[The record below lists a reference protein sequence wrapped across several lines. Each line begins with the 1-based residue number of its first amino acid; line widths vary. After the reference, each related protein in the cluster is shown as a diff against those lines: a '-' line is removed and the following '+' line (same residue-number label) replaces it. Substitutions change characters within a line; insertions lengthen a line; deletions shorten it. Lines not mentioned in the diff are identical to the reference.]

1 MKLKKYHKFLVAA
14 DGSAASKFGL
24 KFLSS
29 GLLYRYAGYQILKYK
44 PKNKVKF
51 LKKVFKK
58 FNLKKLNNINLH
70 STKISEYTSIIAKE
84 KKIRLVLKSF
94 QKKFS
99 SKFKKVCIEGRDI
112 GTVIL
117 PNADVKFF
125 FKCDLNTA
133 AKRRLEVM
141 PCGGGSP
148 LAHGLSQ
155 AARVGA
161 NALSTGDLGQVV
173 VVAITDGRGNIPL
186 SKSLGQPDLD
196 NEPSIDLKQE
206 VLDVASKYRTLGIK
220 LLVIDTERKFIA
232 SGMG

>member
-14 DGSAASKFGL
+14 DGSAASGKTTGAKKIARKFGL

-94 QKKFS
+94 QKKF
-99 SKFKKVCIEGRDI
+99 
-112 GTVIL
+112 
-117 PNADVKFF
+117 
-125 FKCDLNTA
+125 
-133 AKRRLEVM
+133 
-141 PCGGGSP
+141 
-148 LAHGLSQ
+148 
-155 AARVGA
+155 
-161 NALSTGDLGQVV
+161 
-173 VVAITDGRGNIPL
+173 
-186 SKSLGQPDLD
+186 
-196 NEPSIDLKQE
+196 
-206 VLDVASKYRTLGIK
+206 
-220 LLVIDTERKFIA
+220 
-232 SGMG
+232 